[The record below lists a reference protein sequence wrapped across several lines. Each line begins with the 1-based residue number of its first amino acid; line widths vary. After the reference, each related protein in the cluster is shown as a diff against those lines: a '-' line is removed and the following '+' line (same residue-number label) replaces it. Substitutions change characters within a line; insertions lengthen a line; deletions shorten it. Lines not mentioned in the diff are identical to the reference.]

1 MYKYRKKIV
10 SLFAL
15 IVLLFSHNVFAEN
28 RAYRLSSKSLSDK
41 LQIAMDIEKRPHFK
55 VVSLSNPLRLVV
67 DIKAQVATTYENDL
81 NFKRRGVR
89 TIRTAMR
96 DRDTIRLVLELNQN
110 YRWKA
115 YSVPADRGH
124 STPRL
129 LIDIYDRSGNV
140 VKNVAKKQHNK
151 SQKSP
156 IVLES
161 FDKKQVAQKTQKPTV
176 KKSTAKVV
184 AEKRVEKPLVL
195 EIEADIETTTDKV
208 VKKPATKVTKP
219 VVTKKVA
226 KPTPIAPKVIA
237 VKPAKIPNDIFANV
251 DKPKTTVPKPAKIP
265 SDMFEPDNTPTASPD
280 DAVPIAETTRPPR
293 SRSGKIIVV
302 IDAGHGGKDSGA
314 LGKYGTQEKMVV
326 LQIAKKLKLK
336 IDAIPG
342 MRAILTRGNDRYISL
357 RGRLRLARKY
367 KADLFVS
374 IHADAAR
381 NRSAR
386 GSSVYILSNRGAS
399 SESARWLA
407 RRENAVDLKYGV
419 DIGDYD
425 RDVSNM
431 LMQIQQDATIES
443 SHRLANNTLQRLRGV
458 GKLHKSHVERAGFAV
473 LKSPDIPS
481 MLVETAFIS
490 NPVEEEKLKSAWY
503 QNKLASA
510 VAGGVKSYF
519 GK

>member
-10 SLFAL
+10 SLFAVM
-15 IVLLFSHNVFAEN
+15 IVLFSQNVFAEN
-28 RAYRLSSKSLSDK
+28 QVYRLSSKSLSDK
-41 LQIAMDIEKRPHFK
+41 LQIAMDIEKRPRFK
-55 VVSLSNPLRLVV
+55 VFSLSHPLRLVV
-67 DIKAQVATTYENDL
+67 DIKAQVSTSYENDL

-89 TIRTAMR
+89 TVRTAMQ
-96 DRDTIRLVLELNQN
+96 DRDTIRLVLELNKN

-115 YSVPADRGH
+115 YSVPADGTHRY
-124 STPRL
+124 PRL
-129 LIDIYDRSGNV
+129 LIDVYDRKHTSHST
-140 VKNVAKKQHNK
+140 VAK
-151 SQKSP
+151 SQKKPKNSA

-161 FDKKQVAQKTQKPTV
+161 FNKQGAKQIQQPIT
-176 KKSTAKVV
+176 KKSTAKVAKV
-184 AEKRVEKPLVL
+184 EKPKKPLVL
-195 EIEADIETTTDKV
+195 EVEKDIATNTDKPQ
-208 VKKPATKVTKP
+208 KKLGQKSVTKP
-219 VVTKKVA
+219 VVVKKVA
-226 KPTPIAPKVIA
+226 KPATPITPKTA
-237 VKPAKIPNDIFANV
+237 KTKPAKIPGEMFAKT
-251 DKPKTTVPKPAKIP
+251 DKPKVSPKPAKIP
-265 SDMFEPDNTPTASPD
+265 AEMFGTTDSPQATPT
-280 DAVPIAETTRPPR
+280 IRRPK
-293 SRSGKIIVV
+293 SGKLIVV

-326 LQIAKKLKLK
+326 LQIAKKLKIK

-381 NRSAR
+381 NRSAQ

-425 RDVSNM
+425 KDVSNM

-443 SHRLANNTLQRLRGV
+443 SHRLANKTLQRLRSV

-490 NPVEEEKLKSAWY
+490 NPVEEKNLKSSWY
-503 QNKLASA
+503 QNKLANA
-510 VAGGVKSYF
+510 VASGIRSYF